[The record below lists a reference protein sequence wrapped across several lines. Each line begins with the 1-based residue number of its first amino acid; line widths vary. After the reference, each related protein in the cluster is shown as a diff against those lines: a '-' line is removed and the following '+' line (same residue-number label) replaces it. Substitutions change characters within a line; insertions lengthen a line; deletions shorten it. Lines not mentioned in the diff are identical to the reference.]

1 MPDRRWRTWLLAA
14 SLGVSLF
21 GLTLVVAPSLARRGF
36 SLMIYG
42 SPQAIDGFGAEAAR
56 YASLVHA
63 VLGAVMVGWGLAL
76 FHAVRSFFIARPR
89 ATWQLVAGSLLAW
102 FVPDT
107 TYSLASGFWQNA
119 VLNVGF
125 AMLFA
130 VPLWASRGARQFAD
144 GR

>member
-1 MPDRRWRTWLLAA
+1 MPNRPWRTWLLAA
-14 SLGVSLF
+14 SLGVSAF
-21 GLTLVVAPSLARRGF
+21 GLMLVVAPSLARRGF

-42 SPQAIDGFGAEAAR
+42 SSEAVDGFGVEPAR
-56 YASLVHA
+56 YVSLVTA

-76 FHAVRSFFIARPR
+76 FHAVRSFFDVRPR

-119 VLNVGF
+119 VLNLGF
-125 AMLFA
+125 AMMFA
-130 VPLWASRGARQFAD
+130 VPLWASRGARRIPD